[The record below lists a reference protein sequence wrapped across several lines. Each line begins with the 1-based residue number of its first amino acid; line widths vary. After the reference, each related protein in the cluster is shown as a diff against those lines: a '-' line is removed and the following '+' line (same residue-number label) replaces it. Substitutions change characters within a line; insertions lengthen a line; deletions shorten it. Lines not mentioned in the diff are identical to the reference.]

1 MRSSTA
7 ARLVRFRELRASRRA
22 TGRVEAKRVSD
33 FAVFALLFVA
43 ALGLFFL
50 DETQPLSATQ
60 AKALSSGF
68 ASSDLAL
75 PRFLRTLDPGSR
87 TFSLALLPSVRQA
100 SDRAWGGRVSD
111 LDFADGSRGLSAP
124 PHHDPALHGEGTG
137 PSSGD
142 DGYDEEGLR
151 SGSGAGAITSGFGF
165 RRMGGTVRH
174 HDGIDISLP
183 YGAPIRAHEDG
194 VVVHAGW
201 RNGYGLTVII
211 DHGSGKETLY
221 AHASSLRVREGQVV
235 RAGDVIAAVG
245 TTGRA
250 YGAHL
255 HFEIRHDGRP
265 VDPEREY
272 LSLRNG

>member
-1 MRSSTA
+1 MRSSAA
-7 ARLVRFRELRASRRA
+7 ARFARFREHRASRRA
-22 TGRVEAKRVSD
+22 SGRVESRRISD

-68 ASSDLAL
+68 ASTDLAL

-111 LDFADGSRGLSAP
+111 LDFAGGDHAPSGSDPLSHA
-124 PHHDPALHGEGTG
+124 AAVGS
-137 PSSGD
+137 SSGD
-142 DGYDEEGLR
+142 GVYDDAER
-151 SGSGAGAITSGFGF
+151 PSGTGAGAITSGFGF

-221 AHASSLRVREGQVV
+221 AHASALRVREGQVV
-235 RAGDVIAAVG
+235 RAGEVIAAVG

-272 LSLRNG
+272 VSLRNG